1 MPRLGPRLLRTARE
15 RDRFI
20 ILPASDTGVRAEE
33 VVRLVKDGWLV
44 LAMLVTLPLRSAPLA
59 GPDAPMTSGGLP
71 GAPASLRLAPEG
83 ARRCEVPA
91 RADTRDHQG
100 SPRGAGMT
108 APAGQSTA
116 LPRWLAL
123 RVGAIVIAG
132 IVLLGAV
139 TLLQAADPRIGAPW
153 SSADGGYAPLLG
165 VLFWGALTLFASG
178 VSAELPEGTRLVW
191 VLAPMVSVMSL
202 GGPLVAGWV
211 AALATTEPREL
222 RGGVPWYGVLNN
234 HAAFVISALL
244 GAATIGLG
252 RSLLGGMGPGV
263 PLDDLL
269 ATLAG
274 GLVFECSNLALT
286 MATVR
291 TGRWRTVLAA
301 LLSRSYVSAEGAQ
314 VAVGWLMAQAYIDT
328 GWWTPLVFL
337 LPALLAWQAFDRDR
351 LRWVAGHDVLTD
363 LANRREFGA
372 RLADTVAE
380 ARKGSRPSVLLIVDL
395 DGFKSIND
403 RLGHAAGDAV
413 LRVIAERLRGATRP
427 EDHVARL
434 GGDEFAV
441 ILSGVPRNAANPL
454 VERLRASLSAPITVD
469 GATVAVGASIGIA
482 GVDDRPPDP
491 ADLVRQAD
499 LAMLKAKGQRTQD
512 PGPG

>member
-1 MPRLGPRLLRTARE
+1 MTLL
-15 RDRFI
+15 D
-20 ILPASDTGVRAEE
+20 
-33 VVRLVKDGWLV
+33 
-44 LAMLVTLPLRSAPLA
+44 
-59 GPDAPMTSGGLP
+59 
-71 GAPASLRLAPEG
+71 
-83 ARRCEVPA
+83 
-91 RADTRDHQG
+91 
-100 SPRGAGMT
+100 
-108 APAGQSTA
+108 GQSTA
-116 LPRWLAL
+116 LPRWLAF

-132 IVLLGAV
+132 AVLLASV
-139 TLLQAADPRIGAPW
+139 TLLAPAEPRIGAPW
-153 SSADGGYAPLLG
+153 SSLLG
-165 VLFWGALTLFASG
+165 GNATLLGLLFWGALTLAASG

-191 VLAPMVSVMSL
+191 VLAPMVTVMSL

-234 HAAFVISALL
+234 HAAFVISAVL
-244 GAATIGLG
+244 GATTITLG
-252 RSLLGGMGPGV
+252 RSMLAGPG
-263 PLDDLL
+263 PGPGPGLAGPPADLL

-274 GLVFECSNLALT
+274 GLVFEVSNLALT

-291 TGRWRTVLAA
+291 TGRWRVVLAA
-301 LLSRSYVSAEGAQ
+301 LLSRSYVAAEGAQ

-328 GWWTPLVFL
+328 AWWTPLVFL

-372 RLADTVAE
+372 RLADTVAD
-380 ARKGSRPSVLLIVDL
+380 ARKGVRPSVLLIVDL

-413 LRVIAERLRGATRP
+413 LRVIAERLRAATRP

-441 ILSGVPRNAANPL
+441 ILSGVPHNAASPL
-454 VERLRASLSAPITVD
+454 VERLRAALTAPISFD
-469 GATVAVGASIGIA
+469 GATVSVGASIGIA
-482 GVDDRPPDP
+482 GVDERPPDP
-491 ADLVRQAD
+491 TDLLRQAD
-499 LAMLKAKGQRTQD
+499 LAMLESKARRHEGQ
-512 PGPG
+512 GPA